1 VSSYYEYVTLEGDTW
16 DSIALDFYDDE
27 FKSSVLIDAN
37 REHVKTII
45 FPAGIVLKI
54 PIIETKNTSTLPPW
68 KRSE

>member
-1 VSSYYEYVTLEGDTW
+1 MVNYYEYETLEGDTW

-45 FPAGIVLKI
+45 FQAGIVLNI
-54 PIIETKNTSTLPPW
+54 PIIVSKNTSTLPPW